1 MVDYIRYGGQE
12 EEMMKKAL
20 RMVVFAVVLIIIFTA
35 PLWAL
40 EKSTPRLIT
49 VTGDAE
55 VRVPPDEVVLTLGV
69 ETWDKDLDIA
79 KKQNDARVEKILALA
94 KQYKIEPKLVQTDHL
109 SIEPRYKNGY
119 TREEFI
125 GYFVRK
131 TIVFTL
137 RDTSKFEDVLS
148 SALEVGANY
157 VHGVQFRTTKLRE
170 YRDQARALAI
180 QAAKEKAKALAKE
193 LGQKI
198 GKPYSINEEHSGWWH
213 WYNSSW
219 GSRWG
224 GQSMTQN
231 VIQSTGGGLIEGEGS
246 IALGQISVNARVR
259 VSFELR

>member
-1 MVDYIRYGGQE
+1 
-12 EEMMKKAL
+12 MKKTL
-20 RMVVFAVVLIIIFTA
+20 RMVVFSFVLIIIFTA

-40 EKSTPRLIT
+40 EKSAPRLIT

-55 VRVPPDEVVLTLGV
+55 VRVPPDEVILTLGV
-69 ETWDKDLDIA
+69 ETWDKDLGIA
-79 KKQNDARVEKILALA
+79 KKQNDARVKKILDLA
-94 KQYKIEPKLVQTDHL
+94 KEYKIEPKLVQTDHL

-137 RDTSKFEDVLS
+137 RDTSKFEALLS
-148 SALEVGANY
+148 SVLETGANY

-170 YRDQARALAI
+170 YRNQARALAI

-198 GKPYSINEEHSGWWH
+198 GKPYSIHEEHSGWWH

-219 GSRWG
+219 GSQWG
-224 GQSMTQN
+224 GQHMAQNLVQN
-231 VIQSTGGGLIEGEGS
+231 VRGDPLETEGS

>member
-1 MVDYIRYGGQE
+1 
-12 EEMMKKAL
+12 MKKVFK
-20 RMVVFAVVLIIIFTA
+20 RVVFAFVLIMIFTA
-35 PLWAL
+35 SLWAGD
-40 EKSTPRLIT
+40 KPGPRLIT

-55 VRVPPDEVVLTLGV
+55 VRVLPDEVILTLGV
-69 ETWDKDLDIA
+69 ETLDKDLGIA
-79 KKQNDARVEKILALA
+79 KKQNDERVKKVLALA

-119 TREEFI
+119 AREEFI

-137 RDTSKFEDVLS
+137 RDISKFEDLLS

-157 VHGVQFRTTKLRE
+157 VHGIQFRTTKLRQ

-180 QAAKEKAKALAKE
+180 QAAKEKAKSLAKE

-198 GKPYSINEEHSGWWH
+198 GKPYSIHEEHSGWWH

-224 GQSMTQN
+224 GRNMFQN
-231 VIQSTGGGLIEGEGS
+231 VVQNVRGDPLETEGS

>member
-1 MVDYIRYGGQE
+1 MQ
-12 EEMMKKAL
+12 KAL
-20 RMVVFAVVLIIIFTA
+20 RRVMFAFVLIMIFAT

-55 VRVPPDEVVLTLGV
+55 VRVPPDEVVLTFGV

-79 KKQNDARVEKILALA
+79 KNQNDTRVKKVLALA
-94 KQYKIEPKLVQTDHL
+94 KQYKIEPKFVQTDHL
-109 SIEPRYKNGY
+109 SIEPRYKDGY
-119 TREEFI
+119 AREEFI

-131 TIVFTL
+131 AIVFTL
-137 RDTSKFEDVLS
+137 RDISKFEGLLS

-213 WYNSSW
+213 WYNSWW
-219 GSRWG
+219 GSQWG

-231 VIQSTGGGLIEGEGS
+231 VIQSTEGGPIEGEGS

>member
-1 MVDYIRYGGQE
+1 
-12 EEMMKKAL
+12 
-20 RMVVFAVVLIIIFTA
+20 
-35 PLWAL
+35 
-40 EKSTPRLIT
+40 
-49 VTGDAE
+49 
-55 VRVPPDEVVLTLGV
+55 VVLTLGV

>member
-1 MVDYIRYGGQE
+1 
-12 EEMMKKAL
+12 MKKTL
-20 RMVVFAVVLIIIFTA
+20 RMVVFACVLIIIFTA

-40 EKSTPRLIT
+40 EKSAPRLIT

-55 VRVPPDEVVLTLGV
+55 VRVPPDEVILTLGV
-69 ETWDKDLDIA
+69 ETWDKDLGIA
-79 KKQNDARVEKILALA
+79 KKQNDERVKKLLALA
-94 KQYKIEPKLVQTDHL
+94 KQYKIEPKHVQTDHL

-137 RDTSKFEDVLS
+137 RDISKFEDLLS
-148 SALEVGANY
+148 SALETGANY
-157 VHGVQFRTTKLRE
+157 VHGVQFRTTKLRQ

-198 GKPYSINEEHSGWWH
+198 GKPHSIHEEHSGWWH

-224 GQSMTQN
+224 GQSMAQNLVQN
-231 VIQSTGGGLIEGEGS
+231 VRGDPLESEGN